1 MAEIRFLA
9 DVMLGKLATW
19 LRILGY
25 DTEYCRTVGCAD
37 LLSRAG
43 NEDRQILTRTTR
55 LGRRTGLA
63 SRVCLIRANDPMGQ
77 LREVLAHYRLVIT
90 PQAHLTRCLL
100 CNRKLVRSAP
110 EVLVARIPEYVR
122 ATRQVFLTCP
132 ACQKVYWRGTHYQN
146 IQERIKQHLLDK

>member
-1 MAEIRFLA
+1 MPDIRFLA

-25 DTEYCRTVGCAD
+25 DTEYCRTLGCAE
-37 LLSRAG
+37 LLSRARI
-43 NEDRQILTRTTR
+43 EDRQILTRNTR
-55 LGRRTGLA
+55 LGMRTVRET
-63 SRVCLIRANDPMGQ
+63 RVCLIRANDPMGQ

-90 PQAHLTRCLL
+90 PHAHLTLCLI
-100 CNRKLVRSAP
+100 CNRKLVKSSP
-110 EVLVARIPEYVR
+110 EMLVARVPEYVL

-146 IQERIKQHLLDK
+146 IQERIKQHLMDN